1 MTLKFDTT
9 HEYYMESMN
18 VGYIES
24 MNCLFVQ
31 DTDENTININGVD
44 ADDMIRLARNMFC
57 AKDTVMNYVKGVQK
71 KHAEDYLREI
81 YDSLGK
87 YFAEKEEE
95 IFTEEEVAK

>member
-44 ADDMIRLARNMFC
+44 AADMIRLARNMFC
-57 AKDTVMNYVKGVQK
+57 ANQKAWDYVKDAQK
-71 KHAEDYLREI
+71 PHVEEQLKEI
-81 YDSLGK
+81 HDSLTK
-87 YFAEKEEE
+87 YFAEKSSKELEES
-95 IFTEEEVAK
+95 IGVK

>member
-24 MNCLFVQ
+24 MNVLFVQ

-44 ADDMIRLARNMFC
+44 ADDMIRMARNMFC
-57 AKDTVMNYVKGVQK
+57 AKDTVMNYVKDVQK

-95 IFTEEEVAK
+95 IFTESVGVK

>member
-44 ADDMIRLARNMFC
+44 ADDMIRMARNMFC
-57 AKDTVMNYVKGVQK
+57 AKDTVMNYVKDSQRK
-71 KHAEDYLREI
+71 SAEDYLREI
-81 YDSLGK
+81 SESLDK
-87 YFAEKEEE
+87 YFAEKEVHELE
-95 IFTEEEVAK
+95 QSIGVK

>member
-1 MTLKFDTT
+1 MALKYDTT

-44 ADDMIRLARNMFC
+44 ADDMVRLARNMFC
-57 AKDTVMNYVKGVQK
+57 ARDKVWNYVKDGQK
-71 KHAEDYLREI
+71 NHVNEQLKEI
-81 YDSLGK
+81 HDSLTE
-87 YFAEKEEE
+87 YFSEKSSKELEESRG
-95 IFTEEEVAK
+95 VK